1 MLQCPESIQWRGE
14 IRVSKKW
21 ILSTG
26 LALSVA
32 IIGACSNGDGG
43 ENSSDNNNGNEEQQ
57 SEENSNNNNEN
68 NQQEESNEGSSDQQA
83 SGNNEDSGNNQSSGN
98 NNDSGEQQSQD
109 LPEPDLS
116 DVPDVVAT
124 VNGEEI
130 TKEEFEPIFT
140 TNYEQYAPQAAASGD
155 QSNEELQ
162 SNLKEQTAESLIN
175 QELLVQE
182 AKAGDY
188 EVKEEDV
195 DEQVS
200 SLKEQF
206 ESDEEYQQAL
216 EEQGY
221 TEEEL
226 REEARTSLQIQALLD
241 EELEDV
247 EVTDKEVEEMYNQM
261 TQGQGE
267 DAGSLED
274 LRPQIE
280 QQLKSQKQQQQQQE
294 YTDQLRED
302 AEIENNVASES
313 EENSNSEE

>member
-43 ENSSDNNNGNEEQQ
+43 ENSSDNNNENEEQQ

-68 NQQEESNEGSSDQQA
+68 NQQENSDEGSSDEQA
-83 SGNNEDSGNNQSSGN
+83 SGE
-98 NNDSGEQQSQD
+98 EQAED

-116 DVPDVVAT
+116 DVPDTVAT

-140 TNYEQYAPQAAASGD
+140 TNYEQYAAQAAASGD

-162 SNLKEQTAESLIN
+162 TDLKERTAESLID
-175 QELLVQE
+175 QELLAQE
-182 AKAGDY
+182 AEAGDY
-188 EVKEEDV
+188 EVNEEDI
-195 DEQVS
+195 DEQIS

-226 REEARTSLQIQALLD
+226 REEARTSLQINALLD
-241 EELEDV
+241 EQVEEV
-247 EVTDKEVEEMYNQM
+247 EVSDEEVEDMYNQM
-261 TQGQGE
+261 TQGQE

-280 QQLKSQKQQQQQQE
+280 EQVKSQKQQQQQQE
-294 YTDQLRED
+294 YIDQLRED
-302 AEIENNVASES
+302 ADIENNVASES
-313 EENSNSEE
+313 EESSDSEE

>member
-1 MLQCPESIQWRGE
+1 MLQCPKNIQWRGE

-43 ENSSDNNNGNEEQQ
+43 ENSSDSNNGNEEQQ

-68 NQQEESNEGSSDQQA
+68 NQQEESDEGSSDEQA
-83 SGNNEDSGNNQSSGN
+83 SGE
-98 NNDSGEQQSQD
+98 EQAED

-130 TKEEFEPIFT
+130 NKEEFEPIFT

-162 SNLKEQTAESLIN
+162 STLKEQTAESLIN

-182 AKAGDY
+182 AEAGDY
-188 EVKEEDV
+188 EVNEEDV
-195 DEQVS
+195 EEQVS
-200 SLKEQF
+200 SIREQF

-241 EELEDV
+241 DELEDV
-247 EVTDKEVEEMYNQM
+247 EVSDEEVEELYDQVS
-261 TQGQGE
+261 QGQGE
-267 DAGSLED
+267 EAGSLED
-274 LRPQIE
+274 LRPQLE
-280 QQLKSQKQQQQQQE
+280 QQLESQKQQQQQQE

-302 AEIENNVASES
+302 ADIENNVASES
-313 EENSNSEE
+313 EGNSDSEE

>member
-1 MLQCPESIQWRGE
+1 M
-14 IRVSKKW
+14 SKKW

-43 ENSSDNNNGNEEQQ
+43 ENSSDNNNENEEQQ

-68 NQQEESNEGSSDQQA
+68 NQQENSDEGSSDEQA
-83 SGNNEDSGNNQSSGN
+83 SGE
-98 NNDSGEQQSQD
+98 EQAED

-116 DVPDVVAT
+116 DVPDTVAT

-140 TNYEQYAPQAAASGD
+140 TNYEQYAAQAAASGD

-162 SNLKEQTAESLIN
+162 TDLKERTAESLID
-175 QELLVQE
+175 QELLAQE
-182 AKAGDY
+182 AEAGDY
-188 EVKEEDV
+188 EVNEEDI
-195 DEQVS
+195 DEQIS

-226 REEARTSLQIQALLD
+226 REEARTSLQINALLD
-241 EELEDV
+241 EQVEEV
-247 EVTDKEVEEMYNQM
+247 EVSDEEVEELYDQIS
-261 TQGQGE
+261 QGQGE
-267 DAGSLED
+267 EAGSLED
-274 LRPQIE
+274 LRPQLE
-280 QQLKSQKQQQQQQE
+280 QQLESQKQQEQQQE

-302 AEIENNVASES
+302 ADIENNVASES
-313 EENSNSEE
+313 EGNSDSEE

>member
-1 MLQCPESIQWRGE
+1 MLQCPKNIQWRGE

-68 NQQEESNEGSSDQQA
+68 NQQEESDEGSSDEQA
-83 SGNNEDSGNNQSSGN
+83 SGE
-98 NNDSGEQQSQD
+98 EQAEE

-140 TNYEQYAPQAAASGD
+140 SNYEQHPPQAAASSD

-162 SNLKEQTAESLIN
+162 TNLKEQTAESLID
-175 QELLVQE
+175 QELLTQE
-182 AKAGDY
+182 AEARDY
-188 EVKEEDV
+188 EVNEEEIND
-195 DEQVS
+195 QIS
-200 SLKEQF
+200 SLREQF
-206 ESDEEYQQAL
+206 DSDEEYQQAL

-226 REEARTSLQIQALLD
+226 REEARASLQRQALLD

-247 EVTDKEVEEMYNQM
+247 EVSDEEVEELYDQV
-261 TQGQGE
+261 GGE

-274 LRPQIE
+274 LRPQLE
-280 QQLKSQKQQQQQQE
+280 QQLEQQKLQQQQQE
-294 YTDQLRED
+294 YADQLRED
-302 AEIENNVASES
+302 ADVENNIASES
-313 EENSNSEE
+313 EGNSDSEE